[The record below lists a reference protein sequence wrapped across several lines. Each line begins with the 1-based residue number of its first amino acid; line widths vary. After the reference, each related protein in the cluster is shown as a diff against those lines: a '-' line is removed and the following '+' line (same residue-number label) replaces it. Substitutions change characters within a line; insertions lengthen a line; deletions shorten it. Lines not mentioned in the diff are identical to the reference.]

1 MLKALRQVNGE
12 AVGLPFSSTTTAL
25 LCGASG
31 LTGCHAALDQALVD
45 TAAALQTA
53 NGGSAT
59 PSSWTANSETQ
70 SGGAAP
76 APRPRRCGG
85 HRRPAAAAA
94 HGGLSRRSLCQDWP
108 AKRGRRLRGASMSA
122 VVHAEG
128 RPRDWC

>member
-1 MLKALRQVNGE
+1 VTGRLYSRRHPTTVPADDHPQQSQVLKALRQVNGE

-70 SGGAAP
+70 SGSAALP
-76 APRPRRCGG
+76 ALDAI
-85 HRRPAAAAA
+85 HFAAVGIAA
-94 HGGLSRRSLCQDWP
+94 R
-108 AKRGRRLRGASMSA
+108 RRLRRMAG
-122 VVHAEG
+122 
-128 RPRDWC
+128 